1 MISQEARV
9 AFKERKKAKTKT
21 KKKKSGFG
29 EEDGSRENLGKFHKK
44 QNFWTCWRMEQFEQK
59 SFAGRK

>member
-1 MISQEARV
+1 MLLK
-9 AFKERKKAKTKT
+9 KERKQKQ

-59 SFAGRK
+59 SFMDRK